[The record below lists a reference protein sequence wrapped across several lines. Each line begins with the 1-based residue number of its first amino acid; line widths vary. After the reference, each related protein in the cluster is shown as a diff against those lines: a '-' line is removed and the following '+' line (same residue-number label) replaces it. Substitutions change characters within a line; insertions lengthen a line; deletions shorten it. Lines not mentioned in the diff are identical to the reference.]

1 METYIVK
8 KCGNSIH
15 VILDK
20 KKYKIGD
27 KVQIVSDDF
36 ISINLLLTEVKN
48 IKEDIEKL
56 KTIVG
61 LTK

>member
-56 KTIVG
+56 KTIMG